1 MCGDHLGGGESCQ
14 GGDVPEGDPDLLG
27 EGLGDEGV
35 PGDGGGDHGVAG
47 QETEAQPWLLHLT
60 ETSEAGRETAQS
72 GGRVDGLGGE
82 DVVSLDG
89 DTVGVGQGGEVLL
102 GSQEQ
107 LDDARLYH
115 RLCLVDGR
123 TLRDDLRR
131 AK

>member
-1 MCGDHLGGGESCQ
+1 MCGDHLGGCEGGE

-27 EGLGDEGV
+27 ESLGEESV

-47 QETEAQPWLLHLT
+47 QQTQAQTWLLHLP
-60 ETSEAGRETAQS
+60 EPPEAGGESAQP
-72 GGRVDGLGGE
+72 GGGVDGLGGQ

-89 DTVGVGQGGEVLL
+89 DTLGVGQGREVLL

-107 LDDARLYH
+107 LDNTRLYH

-123 TLRDDLRR
+123 TLRDDLR
-131 AK
+131 